1 MKSFISWKKTGELLL
16 FSLFI
21 GAINIIFSKN
31 PGFFKGFF
39 NPYLFLSLVVASYYG
54 KYYGFLSIIFSAF
67 TILLPLPLMFT
78 LFYQVELDIAYYQ
91 AFKNPWLIT
100 LALALI
106 GVYVFGMIRDYYVG
120 RVRAS
125 KDGIKKIAKEKG
137 KLLREVRLLKEVN
150 REIEERI
157 SRQQDS
163 VTALYS
169 RIQELYSLNKQKVL
183 SSILEMVQ
191 RFSGATSA
199 SIWELNVEEKN
210 LQLAA
215 SAGWQQEDMGRTVLP
230 ADRSIEGWVV
240 RNNMMFSVKML
251 LQYENLRKM
260 DSGRN
265 LMTLPVYSGRKTWG
279 VLNIEDMPFIKYNHH
294 TEKLLLMISS
304 LAAPALERAIE
315 YEAVTKQAEVN
326 IYTGLPQYTEF
337 FTLLEKML
345 KRAVIEQGTLSVIIM
360 ELINF
365 DSLVADFDRKSVFAL
380 MIELA
385 GELRKLSHNK
395 AIIFHYKDE
404 NQVVLICPNL
414 DFDGTSLL
422 SLETLGIINEREWR
436 INDKAVDMDVVLGYA
451 ALGEKE
457 MTGEKILQVAENIL
471 EMQKV

>member
-21 GAINIIFSKN
+21 GAINIIFSQN
-31 PGFFKGFF
+31 PGFFKTFF
-39 NPYLFLSLVVASYYG
+39 NPYFFLSLVVASYYG

-67 TILLPLPLMFT
+67 TILLPLPLMLT
-78 LFYQVELDIAYYQ
+78 LFYPVEFKIHYYQ
-91 AFKNPWLIT
+91 ALETTSLLT

-106 GVYVFGMIRDYYVG
+106 GVYVFGMIRDYYTG
-120 RVRAS
+120 RVRTS
-125 KDGIKKIAKEKG
+125 REGMKRFSREKG
-137 KLLREVRLLKEVN
+137 LLLKEVRLLKEVN

-169 RIQELYSLNKQKVL
+169 RIQELYSLNQQKVL
-183 SSILEMVQ
+183 ASILEMAQ

-199 SIWELNVEEKN
+199 SIWELNVEEKS

-215 SAGWQQEDMGRTVLP
+215 SVGWQQEDMGRTNLP
-230 ADRSIEGWVV
+230 VDRSIEGWVV
-240 RNNMMFSVKML
+240 RNSMMFSVKML

-265 LMTLPVYSGRKTWG
+265 LLTLPLYSGRKTWG

-304 LAAPALERAIE
+304 LAASALERAIE
-315 YEAVTKQAEVN
+315 YEAVTRQAEVN
-326 IYTGLPQYTEF
+326 QYTGFPQYTEF

-345 KRAVIEQGTLSVIIM
+345 ERAIIEQGTLSVIIM

-365 DSLVADFDRKSVFAL
+365 DSLVADSDRKSVFAL

-385 GELRKLSHNK
+385 AELRKLSHNK

-436 INDKAVDMDVVLGYA
+436 TNDKAVDMDVVLGYA

-457 MTGEKILQVAENIL
+457 MTGEKIMQVAENIL

>member
-21 GAINIIFSKN
+21 GAINIIFSQN
-31 PGFFKGFF
+31 PGFFKTFF

-54 KYYGFLSIIFSAF
+54 KYYGFLSIIFSAL
-67 TILLPLPLMFT
+67 TILLPLPLMLT
-78 LFYQVELDIAYYQ
+78 LFYPVEFNIHYYQ
-91 AFKNPWLIT
+91 ALETASLLT

-106 GVYVFGMIRDYYVG
+106 GVYVFGMIRDFYT
-120 RVRAS
+120 RQVRAS
-125 KDGIKKIAKEKG
+125 REGIKRFSREKG
-137 KLLREVRLLKEVN
+137 LLLKEVRALKEVN

-169 RIQELYSLNKQKVL
+169 RIQELYSLNQQKVL
-183 SSILEMVQ
+183 AAILEMVQ
-191 RFSGATSA
+191 KFSGATSA
-199 SIWELNVEEKN
+199 SIWELNVKEKN

-215 SAGWQQEDMGRTVLP
+215 SFGRQQEDMGRTTLP
-230 ADRSIEGWVV
+230 AEQSIEGWVV

-326 IYTGLPQYTEF
+326 KYTGFPQYTEF
-337 FTLLEKML
+337 FMLLEKML
-345 KRAVIEQGTLSVIIM
+345 ERAVIEQGTLSVIIM

-365 DSLVADFDRKSVFAL
+365 DSLAADFDRKSVFAL

-385 GELRKLSHNK
+385 EELRNLSRNK
-395 AIIFHYKDE
+395 ATIFHYKDE
-404 NQVVLICPNL
+404 NQVVLLCPNL

-436 INDKAVDMDVVLGYA
+436 INDKAVALDVVLGYA

-457 MTGEKILQVAENIL
+457 MTGEKIMQVAENIV